1 MSRKAQGSEAA
12 RLSSYTYNTTMLK
25 KHSSHMLQ
33 YKTAKTS
40 LN

>member
-25 KHSSHMLQ
+25 TTQQPHV
-33 YKTAKTS
+33 TI
-40 LN
+40 